1 MANMAH
7 IETAEP
13 LALRVKDFC
22 QRIGISPS
30 TFWVLVKANK
40 IRVIRI
46 SGRTLVPFTEVE
58 RILAEGV
65 R

>member
-1 MANMAH
+1 MSC
-7 IETAEP
+7 IEKSEP

-30 TFWVLVKANK
+30 TFWVLVKSEK

-46 SGRTLVPFTEVE
+46 SGRTLVPADEVK
-58 RILAEGV
+58 RILADGV

>member
-1 MANMAH
+1 MSH
-7 IETAEP
+7 IEKPEP
-13 LALRVKDFC
+13 FALRVKDFC

-30 TFWVLVKANK
+30 TFWVLVKSGK

-46 SGRTLVPFTEVE
+46 SGRTLVPFSEVG

>member
-1 MANMAH
+1 MDNMVH

-13 LALRVKDFC
+13 LALRVRDFC
-22 QRIGISPS
+22 TRIGISPS
-30 TFWVLVKANK
+30 TFWVLVKSEK
-40 IRVIRI
+40 IKVIRI
-46 SGRTLVPFTEVE
+46 SGRTLVPFAEVE